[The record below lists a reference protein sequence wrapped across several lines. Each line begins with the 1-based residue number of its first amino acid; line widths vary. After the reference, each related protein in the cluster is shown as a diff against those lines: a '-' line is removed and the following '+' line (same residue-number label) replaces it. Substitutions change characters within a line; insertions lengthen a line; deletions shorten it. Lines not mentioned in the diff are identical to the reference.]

1 MADTPNR
8 ECRLAGLMRS
18 AQDGDGEAYAALL
31 NEAAAIL
38 RNRIPQRLRALQR
51 QDIEDLVQDTL
62 LSLHQA
68 RATYDPGRPFIPWLM
83 AIARH
88 RMADGARRY
97 ARRAS
102 NEVPCDPLPEAAS
115 EDRSTQFDSGDRP
128 ALARAMALLPYRQQ
142 QAIKLVKLH
151 EMSPGEAAAITGT
164 SAGAV
169 KVAVHRGI
177 AALRRTM
184 GVKS

>member
-1 MADTPNR
+1 MADALNR
-8 ECRLAGLMRS
+8 ERRLAGLMRA
-18 AQDGDGEAYAALL
+18 AQDGNGEAYAALL

-38 RNRIPQRLRALQR
+38 RRMIAQRLRALQR
-51 QDIEDLVQDTL
+51 QDVEDLVQDTL

-68 RATYDPGRPFIPWLM
+68 RATYDPGQPFMPWLM

-102 NEVPCDPLPEAAS
+102 NEVTCDPLPEAAPAS
-115 EDRSTQFDSGDRP
+115 GGQFGLDDTP
-128 ALARAMALLPYRQQ
+128 ALAQAMARLPYRQQ
-142 QAIKLVKLH
+142 QAIELVKLR
-151 EMSPGEAAAITGT
+151 EMSHGEAATITGT

-169 KVAVHRGI
+169 KVALHRGI
-177 AALRRTM
+177 AALRRAM
-184 GVKS
+184 GVRS